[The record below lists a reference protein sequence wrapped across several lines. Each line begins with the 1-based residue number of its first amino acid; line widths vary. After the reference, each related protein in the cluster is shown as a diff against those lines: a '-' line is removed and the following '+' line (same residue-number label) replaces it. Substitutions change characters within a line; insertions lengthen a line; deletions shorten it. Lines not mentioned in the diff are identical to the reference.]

1 MRIIIKSF
9 FVVSVFA
16 FVAACATPP
25 NTPQT
30 PTPIL
35 AETIEMATLTPDPCI
50 APQLT
55 EEVTKVNRLMR
66 EFDDYSTLASN
77 TPQNQLVVIIPEL
90 QRVLREAEEQV
101 IPSCLVTL
109 KTYQLE
115 HMKTVVQALL
125 AFMGNSD
132 PNFVNA
138 NIAKARELHVLYDVE
153 LARLLGITLQANTP
167 PPPGTT
173 ETADNPTAT
182 SSPAIV
188 TNPGPNELNLRT
200 SPDFNSATPA
210 VLPVNA
216 TAVAFGRTSDN
227 LWIQVEV
234 PEQPGVLAWVYASN
248 VQLSIPIEQLPI
260 AIP

>member
-1 MRIIIKSF
+1 MKSMTKLILNLF
-9 FVVSVFA
+9 LA
-16 FVAACATPP
+16 LTLIACGTAE
-25 NTPQT
+25 NTTNET
-30 PTPIL
+30 PTPVPIVTVE
-35 AETIEMATLTPDPCI
+35 ATATLDPCLV
-50 APQLT
+50 PQLT
-55 EEVTKVNRLMR
+55 EEVTKVNKLMR
-66 EFDDYSTLASN
+66 EFDDYATLASN

-90 QRVLREAEEQV
+90 QRVLRDAEEQE
-101 IPSCLVTL
+101 IPSCLFTL
-109 KTYQLE
+109 KKYQLE
-115 HMKTVVQALL
+115 HMKSVVQTLL

-138 NIAKARELHVLYDVE
+138 NIAKSREFHLLYDVE
-153 LARLLGITLQANTP
+153 LARLLGITLPVTTP

-173 ETADNPTAT
+173 ETADEPTAI
-182 SSPAIV
+182 SSPPIV

-210 VLPVNA
+210 VLSVSA
-216 TAVAFGRTSDN
+216 TANAFGRTSDN